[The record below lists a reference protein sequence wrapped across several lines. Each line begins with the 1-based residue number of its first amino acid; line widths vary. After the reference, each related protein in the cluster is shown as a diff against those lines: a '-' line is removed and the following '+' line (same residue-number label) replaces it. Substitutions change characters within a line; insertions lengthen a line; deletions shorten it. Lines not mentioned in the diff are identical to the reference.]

1 MLALMTAHLCW
12 SQKLKTEYKIL
23 IYTPSD
29 TCIYIS
35 DVSGPITAPCFG
47 SNLSCFYQLHFRQKR
62 YCCALGIP
70 YTGGEILTKIIW
82 QNISFYLGPYA
93 LLRNFSKFL
102 TKFKGKLKRFKEIN
116 FAIEMMQFKVLVYL
130 TLGSL
135 INSLC

>member
-1 MLALMTAHLCW
+1 MHIFQMCLDQLLHPVLGQTSVA
-12 SQKLKTEYKIL
+12 SINYISGR
-23 IYTPSD
+23 SD
-29 TCIYIS
+29 T
-35 DVSGPITAPCFG
+35 VV
-47 SNLSCFYQLHFRQKR
+47 L
-62 YCCALGIP
+62 LGYHIQVEK
-70 YTGGEILTKIIW
+70 YLKIIW

-116 FAIEMMQFKVLVYL
+116 FAIKMMQFKVLVYL